1 MKNLKSFITVSMA
14 SLFLAMNT
22 FAAPTKA
29 SSKTTSKKE
38 AAAEVNSIAQAV
50 SIDVEDRQL
59 MIDNNGQALVVFKY
73 VVTNTGNKPISN
85 IQWISAYVSKREV
98 IHSQNMQLELESNLM
113 PGKSI
118 TINLQ
123 IPFVQIDEKF
133 RSAFTDLQARIDVYP
148 IDRVVRFNDKKELRE
163 QK

>member
-1 MKNLKSFITVSMA
+1 
-14 SLFLAMNT
+14 MNT

-38 AAAEVNSIAQAV
+38 AAAEVNSISQAV
-50 SIDVEDRQL
+50 SINVEDSQL

-98 IHSQNMQLELESNLM
+98 IHSQNMQLELESTLM
-113 PGKSI
+113 PSKSI

-123 IPFVQIDEKF
+123 IPFVQIEEKF
-133 RSAFTDLQARIDVYP
+133 RPMFTDLQSKIDVYF
-148 IDRVVRFNDKKELRE
+148 IDRIVRFNDKKELHER
-163 QK
+163 

>member
-1 MKNLKSFITVSMA
+1 MKNLKSFIAVSMV

-29 SSKTTSKKE
+29 SSKTTTKKE
-38 AAAEVNSIAQAV
+38 AAAEVNSISQAV

-73 VVTNTGNKPISN
+73 VVTNTSNKPISN

>member
-1 MKNLKSFITVSMA
+1 MKNLKLFITVSMA

-38 AAAEVNSIAQAV
+38 AATEVNSISQAV

-133 RSAFTDLQARIDVYP
+133 RSAFTDLQSKIDVYS
-148 IDRVVRFNDKKELRE
+148 IDRIVRFNDKKELHER
-163 QK
+163 